1 MPDTFFNQMTES
13 EPVRERPRRCA
24 SISIS
29 ASGGKKP
36 LDVKARTVGGISWL
50 AVEFACGT
58 ELSIHVDTHSQAMIL
73 ANAFREAF

>member
-1 MPDTFFNQMTES
+1 MTDTFFNRMTES
-13 EPVRERPRRCA
+13 EPVSRPRSCA